1 MRILL
6 VEDDE
11 SVAQVLQKL
20 LSAEHYAVD
29 VAGDGYLG
37 WQLVSAS
44 HYDLVILDVVLPKLD
59 GLAFC
64 RQLREQSYNVPVLL
78 VTALDSSDK
87 KIDGLDAGADDYI
100 TKPFEL
106 KELLARVRALLR
118 RSQTSISLVFE
129 WGDLRLDPQGREV
142 SYGTRELSLTPK
154 EYALLELFL
163 RNPSQVFS
171 RRAILDSLW
180 SYSEAPGEETVT
192 SHIKGLR
199 RKLSAAGASSDFV
212 ETVYG
217 VGYRLNRAAS
227 GASTEPSP
235 KASTEANTE
244 ASAEASL
251 LEAQVSAVDQRL
263 SAKSVASA
271 DLGDSPDT
279 SKRRQKMTQAA
290 LATLWKSVKPN
301 QRERL
306 ELLKQMLQQLEASTQ
321 DTQLLSETREAAYRA
336 AHSLIGVLGIFGL
349 KEASVLAQKIQD
361 LLGGT
366 SPIKAKQAQ
375 LRSHIN
381 ALETQLNQTVQL
393 SEGTSDTPNTPLLV
407 LADPQLKLIPKLV
420 SALWGKG
427 LTVKVSPHLDALQK
441 LLSAAVSAQA
451 NQAPEGYQ
459 GVMPDIVLFSCSLQK
474 DADSQ
479 QMKQLTALI
488 HQVPSLMVLIC
499 SADGTLATRAKASQ
513 MGVCPFLFEPSVD
526 GVVRG
531 IEMLRSHPQQTSKK
545 ILAVDD
551 DPEILAAL
559 RAQLEPQGFEITTLK
574 EPLNFWQALQAASP
588 DLLLLDISMPEFSG
602 IDLCQIVRQAPA
614 WNHLPIVF
622 FTAHTDAD
630 TQQAAFRAGAD
641 DLVEKSLQG
650 SSLLAHLFD
659 QIKRSHLQQ
668 AINVIAEAPPFLVSP

>member
-20 LSAEHYAVD
+20 LSDEHYTVD
-29 VAGDGYLG
+29 VAGDGHAG

-64 RQLREQSYNVPVLL
+64 RQLREQSYSMPVLI

-118 RSQTSISLVFE
+118 RSKTSISLVFE
-129 WGDLRLDPQGREV
+129 WGDLRLNPQSREV
-142 SYGTRELSLTPK
+142 IYGARSLNLTPK

-192 SHIKGLR
+192 SHIQGLR
-199 RKLSAAGASSDFV
+199 RKLLAVGASSDFV

-217 VGYRLNRAAS
+217 VGYRLNRAAN
-227 GASTEPSP
+227 GASIGLSAET
-235 KASTEANTE
+235 
-244 ASAEASL
+244 SAEASL
-251 LEAQVSAVDQRL
+251 LESKACTVEQSSRATGVT
-263 SAKSVASA
+263 SA
-271 DLGDSPDT
+271 DVDANNNA
-279 SKRRQKMTQAA
+279 SKGRQKMTQAA
-290 LATLWKSVKPN
+290 LATLWKSVKPH

-306 ELLKQMLQQLEASTQ
+306 ELLEQMLQQLEAN
-321 DTQLLSETREAAYRA
+321 QLSDETRDAAYRA

-349 KEASVLAQKIQD
+349 RDASALAREIQD
-361 LLGGT
+361 LLAGRL
-366 SPIKAKQAQ
+366 PIKREEQAQ
-375 LRSHIN
+375 LRSLID
-381 ALETQLNQTVQL
+381 ALETQLDQAVQP
-393 SEGTSDTPNTPLLV
+393 SEGASDTLNTPLLV
-407 LADPQLKLIPKLV
+407 LVDPQLKLIPKLV
-420 SALWGKG
+420 NALWGKG

-441 LLSAAVSAQA
+441 LFTAAASLQA
-451 NQAPEGYQ
+451 NQVPEGYQ
-459 GVMPDIVLFSCSLQK
+459 GIVPDIVLFNCSLQK

-479 QMKQLTALI
+479 QMTRLTALI
-488 HQVPSLMVLIC
+488 RQVPSLIVLIC
-499 SADGTLATRAKASQ
+499 SADGTLETRAKASQ
-513 MGVCPFLFEPSVD
+513 MGVCPFLFEPSLD

-531 IEMLRSHPQQTSKK
+531 IERLRSHPQQTSNK

-551 DPEILAAL
+551 NPEILAAL
-559 RAQLEPQGFEITTLK
+559 RNQLEPQGFELTTLK

-588 DLLLLDISMPEFSG
+588 DLLLLDISMPDFSG
-602 IDLCQIVRQAPA
+602 LDLCQIVRQAPA

-622 FTAHTDAD
+622 FTSHTDAD
-630 TQQAAFRAGAD
+630 TQQAAFRAGAN
-641 DLVEKSLQG
+641 DLVEKSAQG
-650 SSLLAHLFD
+650 SKLFTHLST

-668 AINVIAEAPPFLVSP
+668 AINAIAESPPSLASS